1 MNLAVDLVIIFLN
14 LEEKRSMDE
23 NKGRI
28 LWVDDEIDLLRSHIR
43 LLSEKGY
50 TVETATNGED
60 AVSMVKDRNF
70 DLVFLDEMMAGMGG
84 LRTLGE
90 IKDIRPNLPVVMVT
104 KNEEET
110 LMEEAIGVKISDY
123 LTKPVNPSQILM
135 ACKKFLEGKK
145 IAGATVSRDYVRD
158 FNEISMALMGP
169 LDHADWVEMYTRLV
183 NRSMELDAHPELGL
197 KQTLNDQ
204 FRECNL
210 AFGKYVESNY
220 RNWVEQT
227 KNRPVLSH
235 EIVDRFLIPELKENR
250 SVFFF
255 VIDCLRLDQWL
266 MMESLLHEYFNISK
280 EYYYSILPTATPY
293 SRNAIFSG
301 SFPSD
306 VELRYPEL
314 WEKNEDD
321 ENSRNRFERQF
332 LDGLLERRKVQLK
345 PEAKY
350 VKILD
355 AEFGRSIENTINSY
369 TNARLTS
376 IVVNFVD
383 MLAHGRSDSHLLKEI
398 APDESAYRLLTK
410 SWFIHSS
417 LFGMLKILS
426 KNKNVRIVLTTDH
439 GSIRSLRGSKVLGDR
454 EASTNLRYK
463 YGRNLKADDKAA
475 VFIKNPLEYKLP
487 KRGVA
492 TNYIIAKEDYY
503 FVYPTDYHKYLNQYR
518 DSFQHGGISM
528 EEMILPVIKL
538 EPRG

>member
-1 MNLAVDLVIIFLN
+1 
-14 LEEKRSMDE
+14 MDE